1 MILVDAPYISSGGG
15 LRLLEYLVDELLM
28 REVDFHLLA
37 DDRCK
42 GMFDHLAHVDYIDQ
56 SLRTRKAWYK
66 RHDLSGFSSVLCFG
80 NIPTPVRMKVPV
92 YTYFHNINLLTLEG
106 FPSLKERAKAWLKR
120 QVYRHYRRNT
130 DYWLVQTENTRT
142 ELVRHLHERPERV
155 KLMPFYQILSSFHVR
170 EHGED
175 YVYVSDYFKP
185 KQHAE
190 LLDAWLQLHDRGIDR
205 TLHLTVPDR
214 ALEMLARI
222 DAVTRL
228 GARVVNHGFIP
239 FEEVAQLYAASKA
252 IVYPSLNESL
262 GLGII
267 EALEA
272 GCDVIG
278 ADRPYVHAI
287 CQPSDVFD
295 PHSPASIADAV
306 ERYERGSRP
315 KSSLLIHNQIDD
327 LIQLLQGKTSL

>member
-1 MILVDAPYISSGGG
+1 MILLDAPYISSGGG
-15 LRLLEYLVDELLM
+15 LRLLEYLVDEL
-28 REVDFHLLA
+28 RRRQVDFYLIS

-42 GMFDHLAHVDYIDQ
+42 GKFDQLAHVDYITQ
-56 SLRTRKAWYK
+56 SLRVRNAWY
-66 RHDLSGFSSVLCFG
+66 RQHDLSAFSAVLCFG
-80 NIPTPVRMKVPV
+80 NIPVPVRMQVPV

-106 FPSLKERAKAWLKR
+106 FPTLKERAKAWLKR
-120 QVYRHYRRNT
+120 QVYRRYRRNT

-170 EHGED
+170 GHGED

-214 ALEMLARI
+214 ALEILARI

-239 FEEVAQLYAASKA
+239 FEEVPQLYAASKA

-272 GCDVIG
+272 GCDVIA

-287 CQPSDVFD
+287 CQPSSVFD

-315 KSSLLIHNQIDD
+315 KSSLLIHDQIDE